1 MAQPETTSPHP
12 SLDLLRRVFNHAAL
26 LSDNVPLTNLYR
38 DASRELG
45 SLAVAVDDGT
55 LAAHKVS
62 DAWRKA
68 AGAATQLS
76 GFIDTA
82 TPQTFELWQKVVKIS
97 LAFDADAQ
105 AEVARQASIIGGTGL
120 YGFVNLLERQAGEMS
135 GSAGQ
140 ETRNGAKRMLSLIEA
155 TAKGNYGYID
165 GKAATLDEAFKHA
178 LAPIDDAN
186 MGAAMSGGPNGIF
199 LQEVNKFLA
208 QNAASLKSHLRER
221 CEVAQSPLAQ
231 GALKPVYSVS
241 TQHAISAPQTAQFRR
256 RAPKAF

>member
-1 MAQPETTSPHP
+1 MAEPENNSPHP

-38 DASRELG
+38 DASRELAA
-45 SLAVAVDDGT
+45 LAVAVDDGT
-55 LAAHKVS
+55 VLPQRLP

-68 AGAATQLS
+68 AGNATQIS

-82 TPQTFELWQKVVKIS
+82 SKQTFDLWQKVVKVS

-105 AEVARQASIIGGTGL
+105 AEVTRQASIIGGTGI
-120 YGFVNLLERQAGEMS
+120 YGFVNLLERQAGEMT

-140 ETRNGAKRMLSLIEA
+140 DVRNGAKRMLALIEA
-155 TAKGNYGYID
+155 TTKGSYGYID

-178 LAPIDDAN
+178 LKPIDDAN
-186 MGAAMSGGPNGIF
+186 MAAAMSDGPNGIF
-199 LQEVNKFLA
+199 LQEVNKFLS

-241 TQHAISAPQTAQFRR
+241 TKQAVSAPPTAQFRR
-256 RAPKAF
+256 RAR